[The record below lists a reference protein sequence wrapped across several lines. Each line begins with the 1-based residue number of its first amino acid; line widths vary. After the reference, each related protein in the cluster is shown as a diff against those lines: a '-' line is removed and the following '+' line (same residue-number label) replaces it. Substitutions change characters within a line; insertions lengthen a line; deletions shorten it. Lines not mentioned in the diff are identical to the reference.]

1 MCVCHKAERLF
12 LVFAQGGQQKNFV
25 KGSIWKLLPRAG
37 ALCSQT
43 MPEQK
48 RSEQTQRER
57 DEGRDRGGVRE
68 LPPAAMRMIISF
80 HFLSGIGHY
89 ESNPTLDK
97 RFAVT

>member
-57 DEGRDRGGVRE
+57 ERERGGERE